1 MNAILGTLW
10 LPVVLPLAAA
20 SIGYYLPR
28 TAFRMVRL
36 VVQIVQVV
44 LTSAMFVHVRA
55 FGPVRYVISGW
66 PQGVGIA
73 LSMDR
78 LAGILVAMAAWFFLM
93 VLLFN
98 MRKRYA
104 DRLFQFLYMV
114 LQTLLIAIFLSGDL
128 FNIYVLLELSTLV
141 VAILIMWKR
150 SKQSIYDG
158 VVYIMINLASM
169 TFMLLGVGM
178 VYRALGTMDLEL
190 MALRVAAANEPRAL
204 ILPYALVSTAVSVK
218 AALFLLFA
226 WLPRAHGAP
235 SAPSTVS
242 AILSGVQVKAGVY
255 LLIRLIEIF
264 GTALPIEPFFLVV
277 GFLTSIGG
285 FILAIAQKD
294 IKLIL
299 AYHTVSQVGLIIV
312 GLASGT
318 DPAWWGGVL
327 HMINHAFFK
336 SLLFL
341 TAGIII
347 HVYGTRD
354 VYRMQGVFRRMPLV
368 SIAMIAAILGIT
380 GAPYFNGSVSKYLI
394 QGAWYGDPV
403 ELAVYL
409 INLGT
414 AISFVKVARVFFGP
428 VPDDLPNDRRQ
439 PDPWTSAVSLA
450 VGLACLAGGVL
461 AAPITSYLFGVELSL
476 SGAVAFE
483 KVLTYLVTLGVAWLF
498 YRFVIARYHPLD
510 RIRDHS
516 FHFNDLVFGMLLYLG
531 ATGAYLAIALA

>member
-1 MNAILGTLW
+1 
-10 LPVVLPLAAA
+10 
-20 SIGYYLPR
+20 
-28 TAFRMVRL
+28 
-36 VVQIVQVV
+36 
-44 LTSAMFVHVRA
+44 
-55 FGPVRYVISGW
+55 
-66 PQGVGIA
+66 
-73 LSMDR
+73 
-78 LAGILVAMAAWFFLM
+78 
-93 VLLFN
+93 
-98 MRKRYA
+98 
-104 DRLFQFLYMV
+104 
-114 LQTLLIAIFLSGDL
+114 
-128 FNIYVLLELSTLV
+128 
-141 VAILIMWKR
+141 
-150 SKQSIYDG
+150 
-158 VVYIMINLASM
+158 
-169 TFMLLGVGM
+169 
-178 VYRALGTMDLEL
+178 
-190 MALRVAAANEPRAL
+190 
-204 ILPYALVSTAVSVK
+204 
-218 AALFLLFA
+218 
-226 WLPRAHGAP
+226 
-235 SAPSTVS
+235 
-242 AILSGVQVKAGVY
+242 
-255 LLIRLIEIF
+255 
-264 GTALPIEPFFLVV
+264 
-277 GFLTSIGG
+277 
-285 FILAIAQKD
+285 
-294 IKLIL
+294 
-299 AYHTVSQVGLIIV
+299 
-312 GLASGT
+312 
-318 DPAWWGGVL
+318 
-327 HMINHAFFK
+327 MINHAFFK

-439 PDPWTSAVSLA
+439 PDPWTSAVSLV